1 MNTNTAKGF
10 NDYLGKDALK
20 RKKIIQII
28 ENAFSLYGFE
38 PAETPIIENREFVLG
53 EDSNA
58 QNDEAVRDVFKLQDR
73 GKRNLALRYEFTFQ
87 LKRISKKQKLPFK
100 RYQIGYVFRDE
111 PIKQGRTRQFI
122 QADADIVGS
131 SIKDEAE
138 LFAISKNVLD
148 KLNIDFE
155 IQVNNRKLLNEIL
168 VEQKIPESARE
179 QVIREID
186 KIGKLEEKEI
196 LNNLKKFKA
205 EKILKIFNQKESY
218 FEKYSYYKEI
228 KELKK
233 ICKEYNVSVN
243 FSPSLARGLS
253 YYNSTIFEIKTKKLN
268 VSIAG
273 GGSYLID
280 KIQSTGISLGLEPL
294 FLIANPE
301 KIDNIKFLIVS
312 LSKDKEAISFASEL
326 RQKNIST
333 QLLLDKSP
341 SRALEYANSKE
352 IENVIFVG
360 DEEIKSGKFK
370 IKNLKTGKESLLSR
384 NNLLSLS

>member
-1 MNTNTAKGF
+1 MNTNQVKGF

-20 RKKIIQII
+20 RKKIVEII
-28 ENAFSLYGFE
+28 EDVFSLYGFE
-38 PAETPIIENREFVLG
+38 PAETPIIENENFVVG
-53 EDSNA
+53 EN
-58 QNDEAVRDVFKLQDR
+58 NEKDEAVRDVFKLQDR

-87 LKRISKKQKLPFK
+87 LKRIAKNQKLPFK
-100 RYQIGYVFRDE
+100 RFQTGYVFRDE

-122 QADADIVGS
+122 QADADVVGS
-131 SIKDEAE
+131 SLKDEAE
-138 LFAISKNVLD
+138 LFSIAKNILE
-148 KLNIDFE
+148 KLNVDFTIE
-155 IQVNNRKLLNEIL
+155 INNRKLLNEIL
-168 VEQKIPESARE
+168 EEQKIPEKDRM

-186 KIGKLEEKEI
+186 KIGKLDEKEI

-205 EKILKIFNQKESY
+205 EKLLKIFNQKENY

-233 ICKEYNVSVN
+233 ICKEYDVYVK

-253 YYNSTIFEIKTKKLN
+253 YYNGTIFEIKNKKLN

-280 KIQSTGISLGLEPL
+280 KTQSTGISFGVEPL
-294 FLIANPE
+294 FLIANIEDKIE
-301 KIDNIKFLIVS
+301 KIKFLIVS
-312 LSKDKEAISFASEL
+312 LSRDIESISLAKKF
-326 RQKNIST
+326 RKNNFSV

-352 IENVIFVG
+352 IENVVFVG
-360 DEEIKSGKFK
+360 DEEVKSGKFK
-370 IKNLKTGKESLLSR
+370 IKNMKTGKEKIITKDTLTDLF
-384 NNLLSLS
+384 